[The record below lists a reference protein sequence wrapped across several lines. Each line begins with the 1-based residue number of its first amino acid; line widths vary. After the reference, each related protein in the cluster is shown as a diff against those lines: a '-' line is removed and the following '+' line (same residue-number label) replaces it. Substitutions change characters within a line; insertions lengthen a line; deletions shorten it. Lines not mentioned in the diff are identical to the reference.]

1 MNFRFPITCC
11 DGFYEDPDVVREYA
25 LSLDYENKP
34 GVYPGFRSDMLS
46 ELNEEFC
53 FKAVN
58 KMLSMFDDFDPE
70 GNDNQFVCTTCF
82 QKIWPYSENKDDTVN
97 NGWIHFD
104 GNTIVAA
111 VVYLDPNPTVDSGT
125 SMYFPLE
132 NYEDFSDEE
141 LTDIR
146 NTRRKI
152 TSTAKPSDQEL
163 LNKYEKYLIKNNSRF
178 EKTLEIKNR
187 YNRMIAYDGQQYHA
201 QSSYWSEH
209 EEFRLTQVFFL
220 DEMIVPQNCIPKT
233 KCERYGI

>member
-70 GNDNQFVCTTCF
+70 GNDNQFVFTTWF

-97 NGWIHFD
+97 NGWIHLD

-125 SMYFPLE
+125 SMFKPKKDFVNFGDAE
-132 NYEDFSDEE
+132 VEDVKE
-141 LTDIR
+141 
-146 NTRRKI
+146 TRI
-152 TSTAKPSDQEL
+152 QINSSYKPSNKEL
-163 LNKYEKYLIKNNSRF
+163 IEKYEKYLVTNNSHF
-178 EKTLEIKNR
+178 EKTLEVKNQ
-187 YNRMIAYDGQQYHA
+187 YNRLIAYDGQQYHA

-220 DEMIVPQNCIPKT
+220 NEMIAPQNCIPKT